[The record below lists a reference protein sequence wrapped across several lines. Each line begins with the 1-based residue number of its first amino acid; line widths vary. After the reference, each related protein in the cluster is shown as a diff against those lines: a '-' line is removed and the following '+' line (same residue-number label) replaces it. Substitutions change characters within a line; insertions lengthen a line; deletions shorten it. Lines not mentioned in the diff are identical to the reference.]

1 MLTNPT
7 IETLKS
13 LKQHGMIEALEEQQQ
28 TPAVQALSF
37 EERIA
42 LIVDRERLYRDNQ
55 RRSRL
60 LRGAHLKVAEASIED
75 ISYKA
80 ARGLD
85 KRQIATLATGE
96 WIRRS
101 QNILIT
107 GTTGSGKTWISC
119 ALAQQACR
127 QGASVT
133 YWRVSRLIE
142 ELRVSHGDG
151 SYIKLLKSISKT
163 SLIVLDD
170 FGLTALSA
178 QDRTDLLEILDDR
191 LNTGSTLIASQLP
204 VDTWHAYL
212 GEPTLADAIL
222 DRIVH
227 TSHRIDLKGPGR
239 LHAQATHAG
248 GCMNACPITELLPP
262 GASDHPA
269 FVTYA
274 RKPETRKPATTRQR
288 WRAALTDREHLT

>member
-7 IETLKS
+7 IETMKS
-13 LKQHGMIEALEEQQQ
+13 LKLHGMIEALEEQQQ
-28 TPAVQALSF
+28 APAVQALSF

-60 LRGAHLKVAEASIED
+60 MRGAHLKVSEASIED

-96 WIRRS
+96 WIRRA

-107 GTTGSGKTWISC
+107 GVTGTGKTWISC
-119 ALAQQACR
+119 ALAQQVCR

-151 SYIKLLKSISKT
+151 SYIKLLKTISKT

-191 LNTGSTLIASQLP
+191 INTGSTLIASQLP

-227 TSHRIDLKGPGR
+227 TSHRIELKVPGDS
-239 LHAQATHAG
+239 
-248 GCMNACPITELLPP
+248 M
-262 GASDHPA
+262 
-269 FVTYA
+269 
-274 RKPETRKPATTRQR
+274 RKPRTPVDA
-288 WRAALTDREHLT
+288 

>member
-7 IETLKS
+7 IETLKF

-60 LRGAHLKVAEASIED
+60 LRGAHLKVSEASIED

-107 GTTGSGKTWISC
+107 GATGSGKTWISC

-151 SYIKLLKSISKT
+151 SYIKLLKTISKT

-191 LNTGSTLIASQLP
+191 INTGSTLIASQLP

-212 GEPTLADAIL
+212 GEPKAAE
-222 DRIVH
+222 
-227 TSHRIDLKGPGR
+227 DLQIGTGDVSRQGDGSYPS
-239 LHAQATHAG
+239 AVWEDT
-248 GCMNACPITELLPP
+248 
-262 GASDHPA
+262 GAP
-269 FVTYA
+269 V
-274 RKPETRKPATTRQR
+274 
-288 WRAALTDREHLT
+288 